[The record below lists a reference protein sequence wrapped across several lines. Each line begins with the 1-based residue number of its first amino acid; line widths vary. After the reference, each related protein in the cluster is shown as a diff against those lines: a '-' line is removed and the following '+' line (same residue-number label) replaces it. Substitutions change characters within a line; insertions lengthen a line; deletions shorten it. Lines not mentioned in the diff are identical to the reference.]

1 MIILEQFSEL
11 DILLK
16 AAAELGVAPVLGVR
30 AKLTTRHAG
39 HWGSTSGDRAKF
51 GLRPAEIMAVVDVLS
66 ARGMLGCLKLLHFH
80 AGSQVQYLSLVLD
93 CHQQMTLEALLD
105 KACTSQPDNAI
116 SEQDPATES
125 LYAQHFIL
133 HSSVCNAI

>member
-1 MIILEQFSEL
+1 MTQALQCRRLGINAMIILEQFSEL

-16 AAAELGVAPVLGVR
+16 AAAKLGVAPVLGVR

-80 AGSQVQYLSLVLD
+80 AGSQVQSASFNL
-93 CHQQMTLEALLD
+93 
-105 KACTSQPDNAI
+105 
-116 SEQDPATES
+116 
-125 LYAQHFIL
+125 
-133 HSSVCNAI
+133 